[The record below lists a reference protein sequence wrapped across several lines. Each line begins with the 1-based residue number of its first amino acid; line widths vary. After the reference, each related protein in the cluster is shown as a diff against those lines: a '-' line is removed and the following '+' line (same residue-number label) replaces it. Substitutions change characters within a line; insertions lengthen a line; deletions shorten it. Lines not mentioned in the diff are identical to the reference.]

1 MMTYIDTN
9 VIISFVDE
17 KDPNHEKALML
28 INKLPKDRVISMLT
42 LVELASVYSRAG
54 LEKPLALALYS
65 IDVVKARIIDTDFNT
80 VLRKALTYTHQL
92 ELRTLDLLHIVT
104 ASTIGCK
111 KFVTFDSEI
120 IRRSNAI
127 ANALG
132 IEVVAEGMV

>member
-1 MMTYIDTN
+1 VTTYIDTS

-17 KDPNHEKALML
+17 KDSNHEKALRL
-28 INKLPKDRVISMLT
+28 INKLPKDRATSMLT

-65 IDVVKARIIDTDFNT
+65 IDVVNARIIDDIDFNT
-80 VLRKALTYTHQL
+80 VLRKALTYAQQL
-92 ELRTLDLLHIVT
+92 RLRTLDLLHIVT

-111 KFVTFDSEI
+111 KFATFDSEI

-127 ANALG
+127 ASALG
-132 IEVVAEGMV
+132 IEVVTEE

>member
-1 MMTYIDTN
+1 MTYIDTN

-17 KDPNHEKALML
+17 KDPNHEKALRL
-28 INKLPKDRVISMLT
+28 VNKLPKDRVTSMLT
-42 LVELASVYSRAG
+42 LVELVSVYSRAG

-80 VLRKALTYTHQL
+80 VLRKALTYAHQL
-92 ELRTLDLLHIVT
+92 GLRALDLLHIVT

-111 KFVTFDSEI
+111 KFAIFDSEI
-120 IRRSNAI
+120 IRKSRAV

-132 IEVVAEGMV
+132 IEVVMEGMT

>member
-1 MMTYIDTN
+1 M
-9 VIISFVDE
+9 
-17 KDPNHEKALML
+17 
-28 INKLPKDRVISMLT
+28 
-42 LVELASVYSRAG
+42 
-54 LEKPLALALYS
+54 
-65 IDVVKARIIDTDFNT
+65 
-80 VLRKALTYTHQL
+80 RKALTYAQQL
-92 ELRTLDLLHIVT
+92 GLRTLDLLHIVT

>member
-1 MMTYIDTN
+1 MTYIDTN

-28 INKLPKDRVISMLT
+28 INKLPKDRATSMLT

-132 IEVVAEGMV
+132 IEVVAEGMA

>member
-1 MMTYIDTN
+1 VTTYIDTS

-17 KDPNHEKALML
+17 KDSNHEKALRL
-28 INKLPKDRVISMLT
+28 INKLPKDRATSMLT

-65 IDVVKARIIDTDFNT
+65 IDVVNARIIDIDFNT
-80 VLRKALTYTHQL
+80 VLRKALTYAQQL
-92 ELRTLDLLHIVT
+92 RLRTLDLLHIVT

-111 KFVTFDSEI
+111 KFATFDSEI

-127 ANALG
+127 ASALG
-132 IEVVAEGMV
+132 IEVVTEE